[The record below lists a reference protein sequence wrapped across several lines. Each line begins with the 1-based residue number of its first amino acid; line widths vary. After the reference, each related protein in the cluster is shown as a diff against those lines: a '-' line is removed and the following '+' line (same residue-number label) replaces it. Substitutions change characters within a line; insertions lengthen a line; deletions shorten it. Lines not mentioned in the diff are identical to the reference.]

1 MKTLLCCIGRRE
13 NDYIREFVEYNK
25 VLGFTNIC
33 LYDNNYNGEE
43 DFHEVKH
50 ATTTADKPKK
60 ILGYKQSTTL
70 KDGLTQMWEWAKTQP
85 KRKQFKWEN
94 YEIEKGIYTY
104 WK

>member
-33 LYDNNYNGEE
+33 LYDNNYDGEE

-50 ATTTADKPKK
+50 ATTTADKSKK
-60 ILGYKQSTTL
+60 SSWLQTKYNI
-70 KDGLTQMWEWAKTQP
+70 
-85 KRKQFKWEN
+85 KRWVN
-94 YEIEKGIYTY
+94 TDVGMG
-104 WK
+104 